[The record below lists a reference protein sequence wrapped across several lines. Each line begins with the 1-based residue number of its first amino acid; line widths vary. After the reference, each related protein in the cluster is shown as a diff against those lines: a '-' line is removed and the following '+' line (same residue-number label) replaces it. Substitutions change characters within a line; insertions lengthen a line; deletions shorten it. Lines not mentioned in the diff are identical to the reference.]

1 MGRLLQMS
9 KAWAAVLDIWAER
22 FFQELDYQL
31 EAYNTMT
38 FQRQLSDMP
47 SVIVPQVGHF
57 AAYPPT
63 NLAHTRVHW
72 LLTSLDMQQVA
83 TLSSF

>member
-22 FFQELDYQL
+22 VFQELDYQL

-57 AAYPPT
+57 AAYLPT
-63 NLAHTRVHW
+63 NLVHARVHW
-72 LLTSLDMQQVA
+72 LLASLDVQQVA